1 MKQFLASAALVCA
14 AFSTQVLALDFYVVP
29 SSGTLSSDASPSQNT
44 FHDLASA
51 QKAVRKVTAGMR
63 EDITV
68 HIADG
73 LYQLN
78 APLNFN
84 SADSGQNG
92 HTVNWKTTGSNAVLS
107 GGIEITNWKLVNAS
121 TNLYAATV
129 PKGLKSRNLYVD
141 GWASNYARRMIKR
154 TDFQY
159 TNTSMTWT
167 SPEYDWLMTTPGIA
181 GAEVRFISSF
191 TDRYAPIDTVGDRE
205 LIMTQYSWANNI
217 IGYDTIPGPFA
228 EFGVWVQNAL
238 PLLAEGGEYYLDS
251 DAGTI
256 YYIPLVGQ
264 NMATVQAHLGL
275 LEALVTIGG
284 TYDEPVHDLAFEGL
298 NFVSEHLKLCSLK
311 LVLITVATYHM
322 AEAK

>member
-1 MKQFLASAALVCA
+1 MKQFLAPVAVVCA

-29 SSGTLSSDASPSQNT
+29 SSGAVGSDASSSKNT

-51 QKAVRKVTAGMR
+51 QKAVRKVTAAMK

-78 APLNFN
+78 NPLNFT

-92 HTVNWKTTGSNAVLS
+92 HIVKWKATGSDAILS
-107 GGIEITNWKLVNAS
+107 GGIEVTNWKLVNSS
-121 TNLYAATV
+121 TNLYSAKV

-141 GWASNYARRMIKR
+141 GWASNYARRMVKR

-159 TNTSMTWT
+159 TNTSMSWT

-181 GAEVRFISSF
+181 GAEIRFISSF
-191 TDRYAPIDTVGDRE
+191 TDRYAPIEAVGDRE
-205 LIMTQYSWANNI
+205 LIMTQNSWRNNI
-217 IGYDTIPGPFA
+217 IGYDTIPKPNA

-251 DAGTI
+251 DAGTV
-256 YYIPLVGQ
+256 YYMPLAGQ
-264 NMATVQAHLGL
+264 NMATVKTYLGL
-275 LEALVTIGG
+275 LEALVAIGG

-298 NFVSEHLKLCSLK
+298 NFVSQHLNVCL
-311 LVLITVATYHM
+311 
-322 AEAK
+322 